1 VAIWYRPVDG
11 VLDAGVAGAGGGGAC
26 WEQAVI
32 ASVAATAN
40 ANPIVRQFRV
50 VFVMTKSCLKFTTAN
65 QPLVAVP
72 ASRCQAEWFLWM
84 DSPGQMR
91 YIFPTMRVSA
101 DIAFKDWAVVVDAL
115 GHGEQILILRKG
127 GLREKRGEFHVD
139 HRAFWL
145 FPTQYHEAEHS
156 VIASK
161 RPALRHLAANA
172 PANAVNIQYYA
183 VADPVVHLTDASLL
197 SRLQGRHV
205 WAEPVLQQ
213 RFEFGRETGLHALIV
228 RVYRLPQPEQLP
240 LRESY
245 GGCKSWVQLEQPVA
259 GEVTPVVDDA
269 EFARQRDEI
278 IELVS
283 DHACANS

>member
-1 VAIWYRPVDG
+1 
-11 VLDAGVAGAGGGGAC
+11 
-26 WEQAVI
+26 
-32 ASVAATAN
+32 
-40 ANPIVRQFRV
+40 
-50 VFVMTKSCLKFTTAN
+50 
-65 QPLVAVP
+65 
-72 ASRCQAEWFLWM
+72 M

-91 YIFPTMRVSA
+91 YIFLAMRVSA

-115 GHGEQILILRKG
+115 AHGEQILILRKG

-145 FPTQYHEAEHS
+145 FPTQFHEVERS

-161 RPALRHLAANA
+161 RPALHTLAANA
-172 PANAVNIQYYA
+172 PSEFVDIQYYA

-205 WAEPVLQQ
+205 WAEQVLQQ
-213 RFEFGRETGLHALIV
+213 RFEFGRDAGLHALIV
-228 RVYRLPQPEQLP
+228 RVYRLSHPEQLP

-259 GEVTPVVDDA
+259 GEVSPVVDDA

-278 IELVS
+278 IELIS
-283 DHACANS
+283 DHACVNS